1 MMKSVILATIFAV
14 LSFAQV
20 GTALAQGAQVP
31 FAGLKVG
38 ANSTV
43 EISADSLSIDQNSG
57 TAVFSGNVIVGIDKM
72 RLSADRVEVVYET
85 GTEGGTGAI
94 AGLVASGNV
103 VFSNGVEAAEADFAD
118 LNLEAGE
125 IVMTGNVILTQGPNA
140 LSGEKLRIDLD
151 TGTAFIEGRVQTI
164 FQTGDSE

>member
-1 MMKSVILATIFAV
+1 MTKSIILAALLAV

-20 GTALAQGAQVP
+20 GSVLAQGAQVP

-43 EISADSLSIDQNSG
+43 EISADSLSIDQDTG
-57 TAVFSGNVIVGIDKM
+57 TAVFSGNVIVGIEEM
-72 RLSADRVEVVYET
+72 RLSAERVEVVYQT

-94 AGLVASGNV
+94 SGLVASGSV
-103 VFSNGVEAAEADFAD
+103 VFSNGVEAAEADFAELD
-118 LNLEAGE
+118 LEAGE
-125 IVMTGNVILTQGPNA
+125 IVMTGNVILTQGQNA
-140 LSGEKLRIDLD
+140 LSGEKLRINLN